1 MIYLCLCPALLLRW
15 LAVSS
20 NNILRLQIQQ
30 TIPISLEK
38 NINIFWYIAKKRDA
52 NNTFAKS
59 LKSSSITIAPGEA
72 LIQKSIDPIYL

>member
-38 NINIFWYIAKKRDA
+38 TS
-52 NNTFAKS
+52 TFS
-59 LKSSSITIAPGEA
+59 GTS
-72 LIQKSIDPIYL
+72 QKSETPTTLLQKA